1 MAGDV
6 CLVPQD
12 EFPDRIHMLTR
23 YQVVV
28 HPFLQ
33 LVELAERK
41 APELGIEDVTHQP
54 VEPGRLYLFVDFI
67 VGLPVHPE
75 FHVGAQHGILS
86 LFKHTGK
93 VGIHQNV
100 LVEVIKFV
108 TSREI
113 DILGRL
119 DGCHVV
125 GNVQSEAFGL
135 CEHNHIRFLL
145 PRQGEIPPYGDDA
158 GFVVFSVFLFH
169 DACFLPVVRSFAVA
183 LNAEIRPAR
192 PLFLG

>member
-1 MAGDV
+1 
-6 CLVPQD
+6 
-12 EFPDRIHMLTR
+12 MLAR
-23 YQVVV
+23 YQVII

-86 LFKHTGK
+86 LFEHTGK

-113 DILGRL
+113 DILGRPY
-119 DGCHVV
+119 GCHVV
-125 GNVQSEAFGL
+125 GNVQPEAFGL
-135 CEHNHIRFLL
+135 CEHNHIRSLL
-145 PRQGEIPPYGDDA
+145 SRQREVSPYGDDA
-158 GFVVFSVFLFH
+158 GFASFSVFLLH
-169 DACFLPVVRSFAVA
+169 TACFLPVVRTFAVA
-183 LNAEIRPAR
+183 LNTEIRPAR
-192 PLFLG
+192 PLFLGQQRSPFD

>member
-1 MAGDV
+1 
-6 CLVPQD
+6 
-12 EFPDRIHMLTR
+12 MLTR

-28 HPFLQ
+28 HPLLQ
-33 LVELAERK
+33 LVELAERE
-41 APELGIEDVTHQP
+41 APEFRIKDVTHQP

-86 LFKHTGK
+86 LFEHTGK

-113 DILGRL
+113 DILGCL

-125 GNVQSEAFGL
+125 GNVQSETFGL

-145 PRQGEIPPYGDDA
+145 SRQREVSTNGDDA
-158 GFVVFSVFLFH
+158 GFVSFSVFFLH
-169 DACFLPVVRSFAVA
+169 TACFLPVVRTFAVA
-183 LNAEIRPAR
+183 LNAEIRSAC
-192 PLFLG
+192 PLFFG

>member
-6 CLVPQD
+6 SLVPQD

-67 VGLPVHPE
+67 VRLPVHPE
-75 FHVGAQHGILS
+75 FHVGAQHSILA
-86 LFKHTGK
+86 LFDDTRK
-93 VGIHQNV
+93 VCIHQNI
-100 LVEVIKFV
+100 LVEVIEFV
-108 TSREI
+108 TS
-113 DILGRL
+113 
-119 DGCHVV
+119 
-125 GNVQSEAFGL
+125 
-135 CEHNHIRFLL
+135 
-145 PRQGEIPPYGDDA
+145 
-158 GFVVFSVFLFH
+158 
-169 DACFLPVVRSFAVA
+169 
-183 LNAEIRPAR
+183 
-192 PLFLG
+192 